1 MHQENPGSR
10 EANRVAWFA
19 IAAIALAKLALNMAF
34 SGRYGYFRD
43 ELYYIACSD
52 HLAWGYVD
60 QPPFCALLLAIT
72 RALLGDALWAI
83 RLPAALAG
91 SGVVILAGLMA
102 RKLGGGRFAQI
113 LAALAAALSPVVLG
127 NAGRYYSMNAF
138 DLLFWAAAFYLAL
151 LIFVDERP
159 QLWPWF
165 GLVAGIGLMN
175 KYSMG
180 FLVIGIVAGMVLTP
194 QRRHLLSGKFW
205 LGALIAALIFSPH
218 ILWQISHD
226 FPSLEFMRR
235 AAGEKNVALPAVEFI
250 SGQFMQ
256 TGLAQSLL
264 WLAGLFYLFFN
275 RQGKTL
281 RLLGWSYLVVSAI
294 MVATHAK
301 VYYLTPVYTVYIA
314 AGAAWFASMSAA
326 GGWRLLRPAMITLLV
341 FLSLVAMPF
350 AIPVL
355 KVEQFIA
362 CSEKLGMTPKPEEHS
377 ALAELPQYY
386 ADMFGWE
393 EMVGQVAK
401 IYDSLTEAEKRAC
414 VIYVRN
420 YGEAAAVDFFGPQYG
435 LPRALCAHN
444 NYWYWKP
451 EQVNFSVAIVF
462 GDSYDLQE
470 NLADLQGPGRFDK
483 VELAATTFHRYAMPF
498 ENNRQI
504 FLCRGPQFTW
514 EQIWSHERFFI

>member
-1 MHQENPGSR
+1 MQRENSR
-10 EANRVAWFA
+10 STEANRVAWFA

-60 QPPFCALLLAIT
+60 QPPFCALLLAAT
-72 RALLGDALWAI
+72 RAVLGDALWAI

-127 NAGRYYSMNAF
+127 NAGRYYSMNAL
-138 DLLFWAAAFYLAL
+138 DLLFWAAAFYLVL
-151 LIFVDERP
+151 LIIVDERP
-159 QLWPWF
+159 SLWPWF
-165 GLVAGIGLMN
+165 GLVAGLGLMN

-180 FLVIGIVAGMVLTP
+180 FLIIGIVCGMAMTS
-194 QRRHLLSGKFW
+194 QRRHLFSGKFW
-205 LGALIAALIFSPH
+205 LGALIAAAIFLPH
-218 ILWQISHD
+218 IIWQISYD

-235 AAGEKNVALPAVEFI
+235 AAGEKNVALSAVEFI

-264 WLAGLFYLFFN
+264 WLAGLFYLIFN
-275 RQGKTL
+275 RRGEIL
-281 RLLGWSYLVVSAI
+281 RFLGWCYLVVLAI
-294 MVATHAK
+294 MLLTHAK

-314 AGAAWFASMSAA
+314 AGAVWYASSSAA
-326 GGWRLLRPAMITLLV
+326 GGRRLLRPAMIILLV
-341 FLSLVAMPF
+341 LLSLVALPF

-355 KVEQFIA
+355 KVEQLIVY
-362 CSEKLGMTPKPEEHS
+362 SEKLGITPKPEEHS

-393 EMVGQVAK
+393 EMVAQIGG
-401 IYDSLTEAEKRAC
+401 IYAGLTEVEKREC

-420 YGEAAAVDFFGPQYG
+420 YGEAAAIDFFGRKYG

-451 EQVNFSVAIVF
+451 GQVDFSVAIVF
-462 GDSYDLQE
+462 GDAYDLKE
-470 NLADLQGPGRFDK
+470 NLADLQGPGRFDR
-483 VELAATTFHRYAMPF
+483 VELVATTWNRYAMPF

-514 EQIWSHERFFI
+514 EQIWPQERFFI